1 MGVVRP
7 LCCFLL
13 LAGLASAQ
21 TAVFPL
27 RDIRPGMKGTGKT
40 VFEGSRVDE
49 FQVEVLGVLEN
60 SGPKQSLILAR
71 LSGGPLERT
80 GVMQGMSGSPVYI
93 DGRLAGAVAMS
104 FALSKEPIAAIRP
117 IEDMLGI
124 GDQPQPQQRRARL
137 WDGELAKSLPPPS
150 EVATGG
156 ARLVEI
162 ATPVSFAGFSP
173 GVVAHFAPQL
183 RALGLEPTQGI
194 AGGRSPA
201 GVAPPGSIEPGSMI
215 TVQLMTGDLSIGADG
230 TVTHVDGSRIY
241 AFGHRFLSV
250 GATELPFA
258 RSEVL
263 ALLPNLSTSFKI
275 SAAREWAGTITQDRT
290 VAVAGEIGLKAAMLP
305 VSISVVR
312 HDGNG
317 PERRSSYNM
326 EVVRDPILSPFLLQM
341 AVLSAIEATEHLIG
355 PSTFAVSGQI
365 DFEGSVVPMKLDNAF
380 AGDANVPAQVALGAA
395 TSMSY
400 AMQSGFDALRPRR
413 VALTIDAYPSRR
425 TLNIEQ
431 LWASR
436 RVVKPGEPFD
446 VIVLLSGDNGLE
458 ITRKVTYRVPV
469 GARPGLLQVTA
480 ADAGSMN
487 LIDFRQMLT
496 QSPRSAGQLVSMMN
510 AMRPSTSAWVRLW
523 RAEPSFDI
531 QGDTLPDPPP
541 SAAMVLARS
550 NSSLNPAQVMP
561 NSKVAEFEVPAGMV
575 VTGSKTIQVE
585 VKE

>member
-13 LAGLASAQ
+13 FAGLASAQ

-27 RDIRPGMKGTGKT
+27 RDIRPGMKGIGKT

-93 DGRLAGAVAMS
+93 DGKLAGAVAMS

-117 IEDMLGI
+117 IEDMLSI
-124 GDQPQPQQRRARL
+124 ADQPQPQQRRARL

-156 ARLVEI
+156 GRLVEI

-194 AGGRSPA
+194 AGGSSPA
-201 GVAPPGSIEPGSMI
+201 GAAPPGSIEPGSMI

-230 TVTHVDGSRIY
+230 TVTHVDGNRIY

-263 ALLPNLSTSFKI
+263 ALLPNLSTSYKI

-290 VAVAGEIGLKAAMLP
+290 VAVAGELGRKAAMMP

-312 HDGNG
+312 HGENG
-317 PERRSSYNM
+317 PERQSSYNL

-341 AVLSAIEATEHLIG
+341 AVLSTIEATEHMIG
-355 PSTFAVSGQI
+355 ASTFAISGQI
-365 DFEGSVVPMKLDNAF
+365 DFEGSAVPMKLNNAF
-380 AGDANVPAQVALGAA
+380 TGDANVPAQAALGAA
-395 TSMSY
+395 TSVSY
-400 AMQSGFDALRPRR
+400 VMQSGFDALRPRR

-431 LWASR
+431 LWTSR

-446 VIVLLSGDNGLE
+446 IIVLLSGDNGLE
-458 ITRKVTYRVPV
+458 ITRKVTYSVPV
-469 GARPGLLQVTA
+469 GARPGLLHVTA
-480 ADAGSMN
+480 AEAGLMN
-487 LIDFRQMLT
+487 LVDFRQMLT

-510 AMRPSTSAWVRLW
+510 AMRSSTSAWVRVW
-523 RAEPSFDI
+523 RAEPSFDV
-531 QGDTLPDPPP
+531 QGSTLPDPPP
-541 SAAMVLARS
+541 SAALVLARS
-550 NSSLNPAQVMP
+550 NSSLNPAQVVP